1 MNACTARPSV
11 TGRFLWSFA
20 AVAGAMALGCGSD
33 AAGVGQVGAAHGDVT
48 IVRMDIKPGS
58 CPNPIQCRSR
68 GVLPVAITGAFDF
81 DVHDIDPES
90 VLLEGVPPVRWS
102 YEDVATPF
110 FPDDGVVDDCFEDCW
125 TERGDGFTDLSLKF
139 DNQAVVQSLEDQGVS
154 LDFDACVALRITGDR
169 TPEAG
174 GGQFEA
180 WDTVRSVCR

>member
-1 MNACTARPSV
+1 MTGHTERPSAM
-11 TGRFLWSFA
+11 GRFAWSFA
-20 AVAGAMALGCGSD
+20 VVAGALALGCGSD
-33 AAGVGQVGAAHGDVT
+33 TGSVGQVGAAVGGTT

-58 CPNPIQCRSR
+58 CPNPIQCRGQ
-68 GVLPVAITGAFDF
+68 GVLPVAVTGAFDF
-81 DVHDIDPES
+81 DVRDIDPES
-90 VLLEGVPPVRWS
+90 VLLEGVAPVRWS

-139 DNQAVVQSLEDQGVS
+139 DKQAVVQSLEDQGVS
-154 LDFDACVALRITGDR
+154 LDFDACVALQLTGEL

-174 GGQFEA
+174 GTEFQA